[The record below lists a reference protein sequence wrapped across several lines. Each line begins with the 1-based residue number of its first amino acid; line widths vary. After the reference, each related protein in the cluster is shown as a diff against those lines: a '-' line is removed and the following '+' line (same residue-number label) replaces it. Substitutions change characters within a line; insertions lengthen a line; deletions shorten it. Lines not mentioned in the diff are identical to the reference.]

1 MHSPVITGG
10 RISTPK
16 FRETVRDMDEQPRL
30 EQDVDRFTL
39 LKLVKKAGRD
49 AGFTAELIELLEY
62 YVIRTQEVDWE
73 QGEQPIF
80 YQSLV
85 NTAMDL
91 DITERQVRNR
101 EKALHALGAL
111 TWMDSGNFKRYGQR
125 DRQTQRILYAFGVD
139 LTPLASLAPL
149 LEAKIEKKQRYK
161 ELWREEKRKIS
172 GYRARIR
179 ALLAEMEIN
188 DQDYETF
195 VVLAREYEA
204 ISFSIRSYHPL
215 GELKELCLRHK
226 ALYHAVYEALEISA
240 AGEDNTQ
247 LTCDTSS
254 TDERDCPHIQSTNK
268 KISNKLDYSNP
279 SGKSLQ
285 KGVVEPPEPQ
295 AEEERLGSLSKHEHE
310 AITSSISKITWKQ
323 VLNACSERYREQIP
337 LHERPLSW
345 QDLADAAYALLP
357 TLGIH
362 KSAWWDA
369 CSVIGK
375 TGATICIMIIDQ
387 KQQDP
392 NIRIHNPGGYLRE
405 MTARARSGD
414 LNLQGSVFGLLK
426 RSEEDAH
433 V

>member
-1 MHSPVITGG
+1 MTGG

-16 FRETVRDMDEQPRL
+16 FRETVRDLEEQPRL
-30 EQDVDRFTL
+30 DQDVDRFTL

-111 TWMDSGNFKRYGQR
+111 TWMDSGNFKRYGLR
-125 DRQTQRILYAFGVD
+125 DQQTQRIIYAFGVD

-149 LEAKIEKKQRYK
+149 LEAKIAQKQRYK

-179 ALLAEMEIN
+179 ALLAEMELE
-188 DQDYETF
+188 DHDHELF
-195 VVLAREYEA
+195 VTYAREYDA
-204 ISFSIRSYHPL
+204 ISYSIRSYHPL
-215 GELKELCLRHK
+215 GELKDLCDRHK
-226 ALYHAVYEALEISA
+226 ALYQAVYAALEASTA
-240 AGEDNTQ
+240 QEDNIQ
-247 LTCDTSS
+247 LPCDTSS
-254 TDERDCPHIQSTNK
+254 TDEVDCLHIQSTTN

-279 SGKSLQ
+279 SGTSLQ
-285 KGVVEPPEPQ
+285 KGVVEPAEPKAQ
-295 AEEERLGSLSKHEHE
+295 DEPCGSLSKQEHE
-310 AITSSISKITWKQ
+310 AITNSISKITWKQ
-323 VLNACSERYREQIP
+323 VLNACSERYKEHIP
-337 LHERPLSW
+337 IHERPLSW

-357 TLGIH
+357 ALGIH

-369 CSVIGK
+369 CSVLGK

-387 KQQDP
+387 KQHDP
-392 NIRIHNPGGYLRE
+392 RVKIHNPGGYLRE
-405 MTARARSGD
+405 MTARARQGE